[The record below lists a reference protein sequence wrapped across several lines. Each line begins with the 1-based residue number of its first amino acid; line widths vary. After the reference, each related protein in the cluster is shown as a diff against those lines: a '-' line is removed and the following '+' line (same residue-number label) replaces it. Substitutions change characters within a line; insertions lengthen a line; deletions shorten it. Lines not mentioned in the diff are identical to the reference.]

1 MQGRIK
7 LGSANAG
14 AGAGM
19 VLRFI
24 FRFDLKAN
32 DQADAAPAVELIL
45 LDPIPSGGLSLGPS
59 LGPSLLQGV
68 GHPPEDSQ
76 NGGGAVMANPA
87 LILAMGYI
95 QSVVGPILDA
105 PALLL
110 QQQPELGIQ
119 LGRGSR

>member
-24 FRFDLKAN
+24 CRFDLKAN

-45 LDPIPSGGLSLGPS
+45 LDPIPSSGLSLGPS

-68 GHPPEDSQ
+68 GHTPEDSQ
-76 NGGGAVMANPA
+76 NGCCAVMANPA
-87 LILAMGYI
+87 LILTMGYI
-95 QSVVGPILDA
+95 QGVVGPILDA

-110 QQQPELGIQ
+110 Q
-119 LGRGSR
+119 